1 MSKYSLNE
9 VENILY
15 HLNYR
20 WKLQSLC
27 LWKGL
32 KTPFSPEKLYLGFE
46 DFLNLETYGAL
57 FEGPFDTKEGKKL
70 RYNFLEHYLQRELM
84 PYEAELRTWMKGAA
98 AHVSGKKIYFRE
110 IIPFCQKQ
118 STREQRTILQKETGP
133 LCKFL
138 RPFALSFWEEL
149 IDTLTN
155 TFGFEGYIEYCKAK
169 KGIDYAAYYEQVKA
183 ILDDTKDLY
192 FSMME
197 EWVRRRFQAQLKDL
211 TRFDAIA
218 ILSMSEFD
226 DLFPP
231 TALEDLKGFFRS
243 WTIDL
248 DRSPFITIELDRSP
262 EKNPQAI
269 CFVLSVPD
277 EIYVIIKPQG
287 GWLDLESLGHELGH
301 GLFSA
306 NISESLP
313 YSSREISMGN
323 ALSEA
328 FAFLIQNIT
337 MSVPFM
343 VRYLRVDEKIASML
357 HCYKVLRDL
366 AVFRRYAA
374 RFLSEFDMIQSGDL
388 GSGDRYAELMAYHTG
403 FYYQPEAC
411 LLDLAPEFYSLDY
424 VLAWIAEATMEH
436 HLREMFGKEWI
447 FSLDA
452 VEVLKGWWSN
462 GYQNEL
468 AGFMEQ
474 NELGMLSHEHILER
488 WKQTLSE

>member
-1 MSKYSLNE
+1 MRRYSLNE
-9 VENILY
+9 VENILF

-32 KTPFSPEKLYLGFE
+32 RSPFRPEKLYSDFE
-46 DFLNLETYGAL
+46 NFLNLDTYDAL
-57 FEGPFDTKEGKKL
+57 LESPFDTKEGKKL

-98 AHVSGKKIYFRE
+98 AHVEGQKIYLRE
-110 IIPFCQKQ
+110 IIPFCQKK
-118 STREQRTILQKETGP
+118 STREQRNMLQKETGA

-149 IDTLTN
+149 IDTLTQ
-155 TFGFEGYIEYCKAK
+155 TFGFEGYIEYCKDK
-169 KGIDYAAYYEQVKA
+169 KGIDYDIYYDQVKS
-183 ILDDTKDLY
+183 ILDETRDLY
-192 FSMME
+192 LSMME
-197 EWVRRRFQAQLKDL
+197 QWVRRRFGAQLKDL
-211 TRFDAIA
+211 NRFDAIA
-218 ILSMSEFD
+218 ILSLSEFD
-226 DLFPP
+226 HLLPP
-231 TALEDLKGFFRS
+231 AALEDLKGFFRT

-248 DRSPFITIELDRSP
+248 DRSPFITIELDSTP

-287 GWLDLESLGHELGH
+287 GWIDLESLGHELGH

-306 NISESLP
+306 NISEHLP

-343 VRYLRVDEKIASML
+343 VRYLGVDEKIALML
-357 HCYKVLRDL
+357 HRYKVLRDL

-374 RFLSEFDMIQSGDL
+374 RFLSEYEMFRSGDL
-388 GSGDRYAELMAYHTG
+388 GSGHRYAELMAYHTG

-411 LLDLAPEFYSLDY
+411 LFDLTPEFYSLDY
-424 VLAWIAEATMEH
+424 VLAWMAEATMEH
-436 HLREMFGKEWI
+436 HLEERFGTEWLY
-447 FSLDA
+447 SQDA
-452 VEVLKGWWSN
+452 VQVLREWWSN

-468 AGFMEQ
+468 GGFMQQ
-474 NELGMLSHEHILER
+474 NGLGPLSYKHILGI
-488 WKQTLSE
+488 WKQTLKD